1 MKRNTYLVAW
11 IVGIAALLGAA
22 AQSAPPQ
29 SSSAAATKQKP
40 DDQPEKQSESAAP
53 AFDPTDQYDA
63 QQIAGWKILVNK
75 KFAHDQA
82 DLLAQTLKLLDFQLF
97 QITRRVPEAPL
108 AKIRKVTIW
117 VELLEPHHPCMAYH
131 PDAGWLREHN
141 MNPDKAGCVE
151 LANAKNF
158 LLWTHEQPWMVLHEL
173 AHAYHE
179 QFLKA
184 GFQNP
189 EVLAAYHHAM
199 DNRLYDA
206 VLHYDGKTVRA
217 YAATNPMEYFSE
229 CSEAFFGTNDFYP
242 FVNAE
247 LREHDPQGYQLL
259 KKVWEADGA
268 RSL

>member
-1 MKRNTYLVAW
+1 MKRTLLLAVV
-11 IVGIAALLGAA
+11 ILGIAALLGADG
-22 AQSAPPQ
+22 QPAPTQ
-29 SSSAAATKQKP
+29 SSNSAAAREKTDSPRDKKP
-40 DDQPEKQSESAAP
+40 ESSP
-53 AFDPTDQYDA
+53 SFDPTDQYDA
-63 QQIAGWKILVNK
+63 QQIEGWKILVNK
-75 KFAHDQA
+75 KFAHDQS
-82 DLLAQTLKLLDFQLF
+82 DLLAQTLKLLEFQLY
-97 QITRRVPEAPL
+97 QITRRVPDAPL
-108 AKIRKVTIW
+108 AKIRKITIW

-151 LANAKNF
+151 MANAKNF

-229 CSEAFFGTNDFYP
+229 ISEAFFGENDFYP

-247 LREHDPQGYQLL
+247 LREHDPQGYELMR
-259 KKVWEADGA
+259 KVWEAEGA